1 MLKQVLNFVPINI
14 LQKIGTS
21 IVEILHEKDELRNW
35 QPDQSAVSETYCY
48 LDLEIKIVAC
58 VKLNYW
64 YWYWFVCDGR
74 GTEILGNGTAT
85 TENDAIALAVK
96 WANAFLADD
105 VDTLAL
111 AEEEIDV

>member
-1 MLKQVLNFVPINI
+1 MLKQVLNLVPVKI
-14 LQKIGTS
+14 LERIGSS

-35 QPDQSAVSETYCY
+35 QPDQSDVAETFGYMN
-48 LDLEIKIVAC
+48 LEIKIVAC
-58 VKLNYW
+58 AKLNYW

-74 GTEILGNGTAT
+74 SADILRNGTAT
-85 TENDAIALAVK
+85 TENDAIALALK

-105 VDTLAL
+105 SDTL